1 MNFIKNKLYILL
13 LIAYAF
19 PLGGIGFSLQ
29 NNMVAYDVN
38 ETSSQGGVDLNL
50 SFQDNGLEQG
60 FNFFIY
66 FDALPLD
73 FAIEYSK
80 EFKYQELNTTIGWG
94 GESEITN
101 PSYAG
106 RMSDYFTVRKDLMD
120 LSIPI
125 LAKVALNIGAGF
137 NTHKYILP
145 SITLLE
151 NIYDIND
158 DFEELYNAA
167 EQDWDEDDVYDALK
181 ENAIDAS
188 GIHLQCGIQAKV
200 LMLNAFINA
209 KYTFITKDDNNSI
222 DSFPG
227 FTIGLAYGI

>member
-1 MNFIKNKLYILL
+1 MNSLKNKLIIILSL
-13 LIAYAF
+13 SFIF
-19 PLGGIGFSLQ
+19 PLGGIGISGLSNFIT
-29 NNMVAYDVN
+29 YDV
-38 ETSSQGGVDLNL
+38 EEKADDFEL
-50 SFQDNGLEQG
+50 SFKNNGLEQG

-80 EFKYQELNTTIGWG
+80 EFKYQELNSTIKFI
-94 GESEITN
+94 ESETTN

-106 RMSDYFTVRKDLMD
+106 RMSDYFTIRKHFMD
-120 LSIPI
+120 LSVPI

-137 NTHKYILP
+137 NTHKSILP
-145 SITLLE
+145 SIALLQD
-151 NIYDIND
+151 IYDIYVLVD
-158 DFEELYNAA
+158 LYNAA
-167 EQDWDEDDVYDALK
+167 EQDWNENSFYDALE

-200 LMLNAFINA
+200 LMLNAFVTA